1 MKLTAIAAASLIT
14 LAHTAENPHPELAAA
29 RTRYE
34 KALADAM
41 RPVREKYL
49 AELQQLK
56 NRAMMMKNL
65 ELANAIDQEL
75 KTIGAAGAA
84 PHGAPMSTTKLS
96 AILPNSTWIPE
107 KDSGYY
113 KSISF
118 TADKKIIRHPK
129 SGSEPPLRYEIE
141 KDGDTLSFER
151 EDGAKL
157 KIRFSTNRQ
166 TFQMNDITYRRS
178 DP

>member
-14 LAHTAENPHPELAAA
+14 LAYAADNPPPELAAA
-29 RTRYE
+29 QTRYE
-34 KALADAM
+34 KALADAS
-41 RPVREKYL
+41 RPVREKYM

-56 NRAMMMKNL
+56 NRAMTMKNL

-84 PHGAPMSTTKLS
+84 SHGAATSKLS

-118 TADKKIIRHPK
+118 TADEKIIRHPK
-129 SGSEPPLRYEIE
+129 SGSEPPIRYELE

-151 EDGAKL
+151 ADGTRL
-157 KIRFSTNRQ
+157 KIRFSTNRR
-166 TFQMNDITYRRS
+166 TFQLNDITYRRS